1 MVSLNDT
8 AVAVPPQRP
17 RAIRQLDREH
27 STPLACELAA
37 LFAAIPDRELLDSL
51 KTYYAGRRG
60 YTHLVLWRTYVA
72 MTYLSLPSFAALIRA
87 LQDNPSLQKACGIKN
102 VEGIP
107 STFAY
112 SRFMRKLANCWSL
125 VKRVMRNLTRHLF
138 ETLPRFGKSVAID
151 STDIKAHS
159 NGGKKGKN
167 GTVSDLDAG
176 WCVKTNTEGR
186 RKYVWGYKVHILC
199 DTEYELPIA
208 VDVTAGNVHDSK
220 QALHLLGQTRW
231 TYSKFHPDYVICD
244 AGYSSEE
251 IRHKIK
257 RQYRAEP
264 IINPNPTHKKAVAKT
279 PRTREWNAIYNRRQA
294 VERLNGRLKAH
305 RRLNSLTVRGRFKVR
320 VHAWLSIIVCQAQA
334 VATGSRNSV
343 RKVA

>member
-1 MVSLNDT
+1 MTENPSY
-8 AVAVPPQRP
+8 PKY
-17 RAIRQLDREH
+17 

-37 LFAAIPDRELLDSL
+37 LFDAIPDEELLASL
-51 KTYYAGRRG
+51 TTYYAGRRG
-60 YTHLVLWRTYVA
+60 YTHVVLWRTYVA

-87 LQDNPSLQKACGIKN
+87 LQDNPSLRDACGIHHID
-102 VEGIP
+102 GIS
-107 STFAY
+107 STWAY
-112 SRFMRKLANCWSL
+112 SRFMKKLANCWAR
-125 VKRVMRNLTRHLF
+125 VKNIIRNLTRHLF
-138 ETLPRFGKSVAID
+138 EILPGFGKSVAID
-151 STDIKAHS
+151 STDIKGYS

-167 GTVSDLDAG
+167 GKVSDVDCG
-176 WCVKTNTEGR
+176 WIVKSNTEGR
-186 RKYVWGYKVHILC
+186 RKYVFGYKVHILC

-220 QALHLLGQTRW
+220 RALNLLGQTRW
-231 TYSKFHPDYVICD
+231 TDSQFHPDYVICD

-251 IRHKIK
+251 IRHKMK

-264 IINPNPTHKKAVAKT
+264 IINPNPSHKRAVAKT
-279 PRTREWNAIYNRRQA
+279 ARTKEWNAIYSRRQA

-320 VHAWLSIIVCQAQA
+320 VHAWLSIIVCQSQA
-334 VATGSRNSV
+334 VATGSRQSV